1 MSNHPAQCNVALII
15 FFIDTEFISNLE
27 FREREAS
34 KKDQDLLEE
43 RLVSGNNQEEDH
55 TLDTNLRPRNLAPYV
70 GQDSIK
76 NTLSISITAAKQ
88 RDEPLDHLLLYGPP
102 GLGKTTLSNIVA
114 TEMEVRIK
122 TTSGPAIERAGDM
135 VAILSQL
142 QKDDILFI
150 DEIHRLSRVVEE
162 VLYPA
167 MEDFFVTWVIDK
179 GLKARSMNLSLKPFT
194 LIGATTR
201 YGMISSPL
209 RDRFGSIH
217 RLDFYTVQD
226 MEQILLRSARIL
238 DVAYS
243 PDGLH
248 EIAKR
253 SRGTPRVGNRLLRRV
268 RDYAQ
273 VVADNIITKEV
284 ALKALSDLKIDE
296 LGLDGVDVNVVKCII
311 EKFDGGPVGIDT
323 ISASI
328 NEESETIEDVY
339 EPYLIQMG
347 FLDRTQRGRVAT
359 RRAYEHLGYEYNQ
372 AASNQLQSR
381 MEL

>member
-55 TLDTNLRPRNLAPYV
+55 TLDTNLRPRNLATYV

-311 EKFDGGPVGIDT
+311 EKFDGGPVGIAT
-323 ISASI
+323 IAASI